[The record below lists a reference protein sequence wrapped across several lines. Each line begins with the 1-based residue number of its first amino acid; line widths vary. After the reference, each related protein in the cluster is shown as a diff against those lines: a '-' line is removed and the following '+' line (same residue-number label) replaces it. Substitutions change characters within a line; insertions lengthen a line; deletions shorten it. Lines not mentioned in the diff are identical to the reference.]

1 MKVFKTKS
9 LISSITDEQLKQSG
23 GRMTSFISFE
33 RAIKETEEYNGMDR
47 KIIGYEVTEQGI
59 ILILE

>member
-9 LISSITDEQLKQSG
+9 LISSVTDEQLKQSVK
-23 GRMTSFISFE
+23 RTAFISFE
-33 RAIKETEEYNGMDR
+33 RAIIEIEEYHGMNR